1 IISCALKISN
11 TGLNP
16 WVHYNML
23 SKMGA
28 SKINGQF
35 RTPRQIIKMMVA
47 MANPQPT
54 DIIVDIKT
62 PRLIQF
68 NYFSVDFA
76 A

>member
-1 IISCALKISN
+1 
-11 TGLNP
+11 
-16 WVHYNML
+16 
-23 SKMGA
+23 MGA